1 MNTKTLLTILISL
14 VSLQFASA
22 HALWIETQSNG
33 ILNQKHTVKVY
44 YGEYAEGLVDPID
57 KWYSDVKD
65 FDLILI
71 APDGSKKVL
80 EKTAA
85 TDHFEASF
93 QPTANG
99 NYILSVVK
107 PAKEAYETM
116 KFEFS
121 SIAFVQV
128 GNSAKTTNSLPFHI
142 ESTVLSPKLGKSI
155 EIQVLDNG
163 QAEKEREVIIM
174 GPEGWTKTVHTD
186 QEGKVPFK
194 PLIAGKYIIEASR
207 IDEKSEDWHGQKI
220 EKIWKGSTYS
230 VTVN

>member
-33 ILNQKHTVKVY
+33 KLNQKHTVKVY

-71 APDGSKKVL
+71 APDGSKKTL
-80 EKTAA
+80 EKTAS

-93 QPTANG
+93 LPTENG
-99 NYILSVVK
+99 SYILSVVK
-107 PAKEAYETM
+107 AAKEAYETM

-121 SIAFVQV
+121 STAFVQV
-128 GNSAKTTNSLPFHI
+128 GNGSTKLNSLPFHV
-142 ESTVLSPKLGKSI
+142 ESTVQNPKVGASL
-155 EIQVLDNG
+155 EVQVLEDG

-174 GPEGWTKTVHTD
+174 GPEGWTKTLHTD
-186 QEGKVPFK
+186 IQGKVSFK
-194 PLIAGKYIIEASR
+194 PLVKGKYIIEASKT
-207 IDEKSEDWHGQKI
+207 DDKVEDWHGQKI
-220 EKIWKGSTYS
+220 EKIWRGSTYS
-230 VTVN
+230 INVN

>member
-33 ILNQKHTVKVY
+33 KLNQKHTVKVF
-44 YGEYAEGLVDPID
+44 YGEYAEGMVDPVD

-65 FDLILI
+65 FDLVLI
-71 APDGSKKVL
+71 APDGNKKIL

-93 QPTANG
+93 LPTENG
-99 NYILSVVK
+99 SYILSVVK

-121 SIAFVQV
+121 STAFVQV
-128 GNSAKTTNSLPFHI
+128 GSGSNSSNSLPFHV
-142 ESTVLSPKLGKSI
+142 ESTVLNPKLGSNL
-155 EIQVLDNG
+155 EIQVLENG
-163 QAEKEREVIIM
+163 QAEKEREVTIM
-174 GPEGWTKTVHTD
+174 GPEGWTKTLHTD
-186 QEGKVPFK
+186 NQGKASFK
-194 PLIAGKYIIEASR
+194 PLVKGKYIIEASR
-207 IDEKSEDWHGQKI
+207 TDEKVEEWHGQKI

-230 VTVN
+230 IHVN

>member
-14 VSLQFASA
+14 VSFHFASA

-33 ILNQKHTVKVY
+33 KLNQKHTVKVF

-71 APDGSKKVL
+71 APDGSKKTL

-93 QPTANG
+93 LPTENG

-128 GNSAKTTNSLPFHI
+128 GKSAKTTNSLPFHL
-142 ESTVLSPKLGKSI
+142 ESTVLSPKVGKSL

-163 QAEKEREVIIM
+163 QAEKEREVVIM

-186 QEGKVPFK
+186 QEGKVSFN

-207 IDEKSEDWHGQKI
+207 TDEKSEDWHGQKI
-220 EKIWKGSTYS
+220 EKVWKGSTYS
-230 VTVN
+230 VIVN